1 MDWSDEKPMTID
13 KLYDYLPKTREGRT
27 MVGLGCIVVGLMAS
41 AAILTI
47 ILIPLGIA
55 VLAFDYEW
63 ARNILRRVRDFLNN
77 TREKVEARQKDTP
90 ES

>member
-1 MDWSDEKPMTID
+1 MTID

-27 MVGLGCIVVGLMAS
+27 MVGLGLIVFGLMSS

-77 TREKVEARQKDTP
+77 TRDKHERRQKDTS